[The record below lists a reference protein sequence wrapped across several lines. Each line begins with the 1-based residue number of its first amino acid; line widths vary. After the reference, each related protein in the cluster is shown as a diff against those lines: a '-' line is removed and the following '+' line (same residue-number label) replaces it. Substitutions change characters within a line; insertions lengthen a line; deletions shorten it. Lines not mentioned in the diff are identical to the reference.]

1 MKRIISLLVV
11 LVMCAGLFIPSA
23 VLAESVT
30 ETTTETV
37 YYFRLPMDYF
47 NPIGETNG
55 TQKAAAAFTFE
66 VPAESNGTLSVYK
79 IDWDGS
85 ALTKENAPALTD
97 KIGDITVTAQSGDYQ
112 TLSID
117 LLDYATTVFKAY
129 KDAYDNAADN
139 DAKLAAYNN
148 KPYISIALSTKDD
161 IKIRGTEKGDAI
173 TGEYTKTLNFED
185 ADASEVTNDTQ
196 FYTSDVIWSGALKGA
211 SIDENAKDSR
221 YNDKTIHSSST
232 RNEGGVKISKKNGI
246 SGNYLLVQSDYSNS
260 ITTAFYNMFPEY
272 SSEYGDRIYQISFDT
287 KIFDDTEREESLSA
301 KERLFV
307 NIGGEFGTKG
317 FAYKYNTG
325 DSSTTDA
332 WYTLVEAN
340 PNNIK
345 NVSYNEFAGFNG
357 MNMSEWNTYVFSNVT
372 TQLNNYGALVMT
384 LPRMES
390 ASTHGLGFDNIKVRE
405 ITHEP
410 KLRFNNPSKWSKTG
424 PSAACQNRDQY
435 LAPVAAQVLDFT
447 TVNTGNNVYLYKLPL
462 DYVNAVD
469 ADENE
474 RKLSVKFDFKT
485 TAGSNGIVAAYK
497 TDWDGGT
504 APSNL
509 ESQITK
515 ANRLGAVAVNPSS
528 DNKYGSYSI
537 DITEYARAAV
547 EEYNNSFS
555 ASNAKERP
563 YVSVIIT
570 TTDNV
575 KLITPAKA
583 DETAWTK
590 TLDFNNQTAAANNLT
605 NLKSNLSSTWDRQA
619 ETLTSG
625 TSPVN
630 IDYDV
635 YASQKNNSKKGV
647 YIMGDGTENCLV
659 AGTFQGNANKL
670 YFYNMFGDKST
681 GAKEITSDDIGR
693 IFDISF
699 GAKVSDKAEIN
710 NAVPINFGM
719 AGSELEFTYRTTSNG
734 SQCQPYYNIVSN
746 SATGVSDNMQK
757 YNGVD
762 LANGDTIKT
771 SWEIQNVAEYGF
783 LRIDSNRVNVGTYS
797 IVAESIQLDNIAVK
811 EITDAPKVEFRNPS
825 KYFDGFE
832 ARRQYHAVAA
842 EAKVLIGEIN
852 DNMDDMLVCTA
863 VANNSGS
870 TQEAVVRAMIA
881 FYSGDE
887 LVTVKLSAP
896 VTVGAG
902 ESKNVSI
909 IVSKDSV
916 SGYTEAKGFVWDM
929 NTLKP
934 YTDKQNLLQ

>member
-1 MKRIISLLVV
+1 MK
-11 LVMCAGLFIPSA
+11 
-23 VLAESVT
+23 
-30 ETTTETV
+30 
-37 YYFRLPMDYF
+37 LPMVRK
-47 NPIGETNG
+47 G
-55 TQKAAAAFTFE
+55 
-66 VPAESNGTLSVYK
+66 SNG
-79 IDWDGS
+79 
-85 ALTKENAPALTD
+85 
-97 KIGDITVTAQSGDYQ
+97 
-112 TLSID
+112 
-117 LLDYATTVFKAY
+117 
-129 KDAYDNAADN
+129 
-139 DAKLAAYNN
+139 
-148 KPYISIALSTKDD
+148 ISFDD
-161 IKIRGTEKGDAI
+161 IK
-173 TGEYTKTLNFED
+173 
-185 ADASEVTNDTQ
+185 
-196 FYTSDVIWSGALKGA
+196 
-211 SIDENAKDSR
+211 
-221 YNDKTIHSSST
+221 
-232 RNEGGVKISKKNGI
+232 
-246 SGNYLLVQSDYSNS
+246 VQ
-260 ITTAFYNMFPEY
+260 
-272 SSEYGDRIYQISFDT
+272 
-287 KIFDDTEREESLSA
+287 
-301 KERLFV
+301 
-307 NIGGEFGTKG
+307 
-317 FAYKYNTG
+317 
-325 DSSTTDA
+325 
-332 WYTLVEAN
+332 
-340 PNNIK
+340 
-345 NVSYNEFAGFNG
+345 
-357 MNMSEWNTYVFSNVT
+357 
-372 TQLNNYGALVMT
+372 
-384 LPRMES
+384 
-390 ASTHGLGFDNIKVRE
+390 E
-405 ITHEP
+405 ITHQP
-410 KLRFNNPSKWSKTG
+410 KIKIKNPSSYSTAKYYEYV
-424 PSAACQNRDQY
+424 NRDQY
-435 LAPVAAQVLDFT
+435 YAPVAAQVLDFT

-575 KLITPAKA
+575 KLITSAKA
-583 DETAWTK
+583 DETAWAK
-590 TLDFNNQTAAANNLT
+590 TLDFNNQTAAASNLT

-863 VANNSGS
+863 VADNSGS

-934 YTDKQNLLQ
+934 YTDKQNLQ

>member
-37 YYFRLPMDYF
+37 YYFRLPLDRFY
-47 NPIGETNG
+47 PNG
-55 TQKAAAAFTFE
+55 KASGSRTADAKFTFE
-66 VPAESNGTLSVYK
+66 VPAESSGTISVYQ

-85 ALTKENAPALTD
+85 TLTKDNAPALTD

-112 TLSID
+112 TLNID
-117 LLDYATTVFKAY
+117 ITSQAKA
-129 KDAYDNAADN
+129 AYERFWNAYSTADDNAD
-139 DAKLAAYNN
+139 KLNAYHNMQ
-148 KPYISIALSTKDD
+148 YISIALSTKDG
-161 IKIRGTEKGDAI
+161 IKVRGTEKEQIADG
-173 TGEYTKTLNFED
+173 TEYQKLINFDD
-185 ADASEVTNDTQ
+185 ADSSEVNTENYFYSTIKTWSNAIKSAATDDEKSDRYTGKVLLAGNDAMI
-196 FYTSDVIWSGALKGA
+196 S
-211 SIDENAKDSR
+211 NKDNNS
-221 YNDKTIHSSST
+221 
-232 RNEGGVKISKKNGI
+232 
-246 SGNYLLVQSDYSNS
+246 NYLIIKAMESSNS
-260 ITTAFYNMFPEY
+260 WAMLYNLFPKY
-272 SSEYGDRIYQISFDT
+272 DAKSGDKIYQISMKS
-287 KIFDDTEREESLSA
+287 KIFNTNVNVSKGTNSSLMVG
-301 KERLFV
+301 F
-307 NIGGEFGTKG
+307 GGYDGIWKFYHNGNGEQ
-317 FAYKYNTG
+317 G
-325 DSSTTDA
+325 DFR
-332 WYTLVEAN
+332 YTLYEAN
-340 PNNIK
+340 PNNILTDETSAYTTI
-345 NVSYNEFAGFNG
+345 NTNG
-357 MNMSEWNTYVFSNVT
+357 NIIDGLDLNDWHEYRFSNVV
-372 TQLNNYGALVMT
+372 TQSNDYGALIMK
-384 LPRMES
+384 LPVVRAGS
-390 ASTHGLGFDNIKVRE
+390 NGISFDDIKVQE
-405 ITHEP
+405 ITHQP
-410 KLRFNNPSKWSKTG
+410 KIKIKNPSSYSTAKYYEYV
-424 PSAACQNRDQY
+424 NRDQY
-435 LAPVAAQVLDFT
+435 YAPVAAQVLDFT

-497 TDWDGGT
+497 TDWDGGA

-563 YVSVIIT
+563 YVSIIIT

-575 KLITPAKA
+575 ELITSAKA
-583 DETAWTK
+583 DETAWAK

-605 NLKSNLSSTWDRQA
+605 NLKSNLSSTWNRQA

-746 SATGVSDNMQK
+746 SATEVSDNMQK

-825 KYFDGFE
+825 KYLDGFE

-852 DNMDDMLVCTA
+852 DDMDDMLVCTA
-863 VANNSGS
+863 VADNSGS
-870 TQEAVVRAMIA
+870 TQESVVRAMIA

-902 ESKNVSI
+902 ESKNVSM

-934 YTDKQNLLQ
+934 YTTDKQNLQ

>member
-1 MKRIISLLVV
+1 MKRIISFLVV

-161 IKIRGTEKGDAI
+161 IKIRGTQKGDAI
-173 TGEYTKTLNFED
+173 AGEYSKTLDFED
-185 ADASEVTNDTQ
+185 VVESEVTNDIK
-196 FYTSDVIWSGALKGA
+196 FYTSDTLWSGALKGA
-211 SIDENAKDSR
+211 TVADAAKNSR
-221 YNDKTIHSSST
+221 YSEKVIHSSST
-232 RNEGGVKISKKNGI
+232 RKEGGVKISKNGGI
-246 SGNYLLVQSDYSNS
+246 SGNYMLVQSDYSNS
-260 ITTAFYNMFPEY
+260 ITATFYNMFPAY
-272 SSEYGDRIYQISFDT
+272 DSSVGERIYQISFDT
-287 KIFDDTEREESLSA
+287 KIFDDDIEREEYLSA
-301 KERLFV
+301 KDVLKIGV
-307 NIGGEFGTKG
+307 GGEFNGKEFT
-317 FAYKYNTG
+317 YKYNING
-325 DSSTTDA
+325 NSTTDPL
-332 WYTLVEAN
+332 YIL
-340 PNNIK
+340 
-345 NVSYNEFAGFNG
+345 NEVNSAYFKDYSKFNKFAGYDG
-357 MNMSEWNTYVFSNVT
+357 MDMSSWNTYLLSNVT
-372 TQLNNYGALVMT
+372 TELNNYGALVMI
-384 LPRMES
+384 LPRMEES
-390 ASTHGLGFDNIKVRE
+390 STHGLGFDNIKVQE
-405 ITHEP
+405 ITHQP
-410 KLRFNNPSKWSKTG
+410 KIKLNNPSKYNKTG
-424 PSAACQNRDQY
+424 PSAICQNRDQY
-435 LAPVAAQVLDFT
+435 YAPVAAKVLDFT

-485 TAGSNGIVAAYK
+485 TAASNGIVAAYK
-497 TDWDGGT
+497 TDWNGGA
-504 APSNL
+504 APANL

-515 ANRLGAVAVNPSS
+515 ENRLGAVAVNPTS

-547 EEYNNSFS
+547 ESYNTGFTV
-555 ASNAKERP
+555 ANAKERP
-563 YVSVIIT
+563 YVSIVIT

-575 KLITPAKA
+575 ELITSAKA
-583 DETAWTK
+583 GETAWAK
-590 TLDFNNQTAAANNLT
+590 TLDFNKQTAAANNLT
-605 NLKSNLSSTWDRQA
+605 NLKNILSSTWDRQA

-635 YASQKNNSKKGV
+635 YASQKNDKKKGV

-659 AGTFQGNANKL
+659 AGTFQGNTNKL

-699 GAKVSDKAEIN
+699 GAKVSDKTEIN

-719 AGSELEFTYRTTSNG
+719 AGRELEFTYRTTSNG

-746 SATGVSDNMQK
+746 STGVSDNMQK

-783 LRIDSNRVNVGTYS
+783 LRIDSNKVNVGSYS

-825 KYFDGFE
+825 KYLDGFE

-842 EAKVLIGEIN
+842 EAKVMISEIN
-852 DNMDDMLVCTA
+852 DDMDDMLVCTA
-863 VANNSGS
+863 VADNNGS
-870 TQEAVVRAMIA
+870 TQPSDVRAMIA
-881 FYSGDE
+881 FYNGDE
-887 LVTVKLSAP
+887 LVTVKFSAL

-902 ESKNVSI
+902 ERKNVSI
-909 IVSKDSV
+909 IVPKTSV
-916 SGYTEAKGFVWDM
+916 SGYTTAKGFVWDM

-934 YTDKQNLLQ
+934 YADEQDFR

>member
-37 YYFRLPMDYF
+37 YYFRLPLDRFY
-47 NPIGETNG
+47 PNG
-55 TQKAAAAFTFE
+55 KASGNRTADAKFTFE
-66 VPAESNGTLSVYK
+66 VPAESNGTISVYQ

-85 ALTKENAPALTD
+85 ALTNETAPALTD

-112 TLSID
+112 TLNID
-117 LLDYATTVFKAY
+117 ITSQAKA
-129 KDAYDNAADN
+129 AYERFWNIYSTAADN
-139 DAKLAAYNN
+139 ADKLNAYHNMQ
-148 KPYISIALSTKDD
+148 YISIALSTKDG
-161 IKIRGTEKGDAI
+161 IKVRGTEKEQIADG
-173 TGEYTKTLNFED
+173 TEYQKLINFDD
-185 ADASEVTNDTQ
+185 ADSSEVNTENYFYSTIKTWSNAIKSAATDDEKSDRYTGKVLLAGNDAMI
-196 FYTSDVIWSGALKGA
+196 S
-211 SIDENAKDSR
+211 NKDNNS
-221 YNDKTIHSSST
+221 
-232 RNEGGVKISKKNGI
+232 
-246 SGNYLLVQSDYSNS
+246 NYLIIKAMESSNS
-260 ITTAFYNMFPEY
+260 WAMLYNLFPKYDAE
-272 SSEYGDRIYQISFDT
+272 SGDKIYQISMKS
-287 KIFDDTEREESLSA
+287 KIFNTNVNVSTKGTNSSLMVGFGGYDGTW
-301 KERLFV
+301 KFYHNGNGEQ
-307 NIGGEFGTKG
+307 GEFR
-317 FAYKYNTG
+317 
-325 DSSTTDA
+325 
-332 WYTLVEAN
+332 YTLYEAN
-340 PNNIK
+340 PNNILTDET
-345 NVSYNEFAGFNG
+345 SAYTTISTGGSIIDG
-357 MNMSEWNTYVFSNVT
+357 MDLTDWHEYRFSNVV
-372 TQLNNYGALVMT
+372 TQSNDYGALIMK
-384 LPRMES
+384 LPMVRKGS
-390 ASTHGLGFDNIKVRE
+390 NGISFDDIKVQE
-405 ITHEP
+405 ITHQP
-410 KLRFNNPSKWSKTG
+410 KIKIKNPSSYSTAKYYEYV
-424 PSAACQNRDQY
+424 NRDQY
-435 LAPVAAQVLDFT
+435 YAPVAAQVLDFT

-575 KLITPAKA
+575 KLITSAKA
-583 DETAWTK
+583 DETAWAK
-590 TLDFNNQTAAANNLT
+590 TLDFNNQTAAASNLT
-605 NLKSNLSSTWDRQA
+605 NLKSNLSSTWSKQA

-746 SATGVSDNMQK
+746 SATEVSDNMQK

-771 SWEIQNVAEYGF
+771 SWEIQNAAEYGF

-842 EAKVLIGEIN
+842 EDKVLIGEIN

-863 VANNSGS
+863 VADNSGS

-934 YTDKQNLLQ
+934 YTDKQNLQ

>member
-37 YYFRLPMDYF
+37 YYFRLPLDRFY
-47 NPIGETNG
+47 PNG
-55 TQKAAAAFTFE
+55 KASGNRTADAKFTFE
-66 VPAESNGTLSVYK
+66 VPAESNGTISVYQ

-85 ALTKENAPALTD
+85 ALTNETAPALTD

-112 TLSID
+112 TLNID
-117 LLDYATTVFKAY
+117 ITSQAKA
-129 KDAYDNAADN
+129 AYERFWNIYSTAADN
-139 DAKLAAYNN
+139 ADKLNAYHNMQ
-148 KPYISIALSTKDD
+148 YISIALSTKDG
-161 IKIRGTEKGDAI
+161 IKVRGTEKEQIADG
-173 TGEYTKTLNFED
+173 TEYQKLINFDD
-185 ADASEVTNDTQ
+185 ADSSEVNTENYFYSTIKTWSNAIKSAATDDEKSDRYTGKVLLAGNDAMI
-196 FYTSDVIWSGALKGA
+196 S
-211 SIDENAKDSR
+211 NKDNNS
-221 YNDKTIHSSST
+221 
-232 RNEGGVKISKKNGI
+232 
-246 SGNYLLVQSDYSNS
+246 NYLIIKAMESSNS
-260 ITTAFYNMFPEY
+260 WAMLYNLFPKYDAE
-272 SSEYGDRIYQISFDT
+272 SGDKIYQISMKS
-287 KIFDDTEREESLSA
+287 KIFNTNVNVSTKGTNSSLMVGFGGYDGTW
-301 KERLFV
+301 KFYHNGNGEQ
-307 NIGGEFGTKG
+307 GEFR
-317 FAYKYNTG
+317 
-325 DSSTTDA
+325 
-332 WYTLVEAN
+332 YTLYEAN
-340 PNNIK
+340 PNNILTDET
-345 NVSYNEFAGFNG
+345 SAYTTISTGGSIIDG
-357 MNMSEWNTYVFSNVT
+357 MDLTDWHEYRFSNVV
-372 TQLNNYGALVMT
+372 TQSNDYGALIMK
-384 LPRMES
+384 LPMVRKGS
-390 ASTHGLGFDNIKVRE
+390 NGISFDDIKVQE
-405 ITHEP
+405 ITHQP
-410 KLRFNNPSKWSKTG
+410 KIKIKNPSSYSTAKYYEYV
-424 PSAACQNRDQY
+424 NRDQY
-435 LAPVAAQVLDFT
+435 YAPVAAQVLDFT

-575 KLITPAKA
+575 KLITSAKA
-583 DETAWTK
+583 DETAWAK
-590 TLDFNNQTAAANNLT
+590 TLDFNNQTAAASNLT

-746 SATGVSDNMQK
+746 SATEVSDNMQK

-842 EAKVLIGEIN
+842 EDKVLIGEIN

-863 VANNSGS
+863 VADNSGS

-934 YTDKQNLLQ
+934 YTDKQNLQ

>member
-37 YYFRLPMDYF
+37 YYFRLPLDRFY
-47 NPIGETNG
+47 PNG
-55 TQKAAAAFTFE
+55 KASGNRTADAKFTFE
-66 VPAESNGTLSVYK
+66 VPAESNGTISVYQ

-85 ALTKENAPALTD
+85 ALTNETAPALTD

-112 TLSID
+112 TLNID
-117 LLDYATTVFKAY
+117 ITSQAKA
-129 KDAYDNAADN
+129 AYERFWNIYSTAADN
-139 DAKLAAYNN
+139 ADKLNAYHNMQ
-148 KPYISIALSTKDD
+148 YISIALSTKDG
-161 IKIRGTEKGDAI
+161 IKVRGTEKEQIADG
-173 TGEYTKTLNFED
+173 TEYQKLINFDD
-185 ADASEVTNDTQ
+185 ADSSEVNTENYFYSTIKTWSNAIKSAATDDEKSDRYTGKVLLAGNDAMI
-196 FYTSDVIWSGALKGA
+196 S
-211 SIDENAKDSR
+211 NKDNNS
-221 YNDKTIHSSST
+221 
-232 RNEGGVKISKKNGI
+232 
-246 SGNYLLVQSDYSNS
+246 NYLIIKAMESSNS
-260 ITTAFYNMFPEY
+260 WAMLYNLFPKYDAE
-272 SSEYGDRIYQISFDT
+272 SGDKIYQISMKS
-287 KIFDDTEREESLSA
+287 KIFNTNVNVSKGTNSSLMVG
-301 KERLFV
+301 F
-307 NIGGEFGTKG
+307 GGYDGTWKFYHNG
-317 FAYKYNTG
+317 NGEQG
-325 DSSTTDA
+325 DFR
-332 WYTLVEAN
+332 YTLYEAN
-340 PNNIK
+340 PNNILTDETSAYTTI
-345 NVSYNEFAGFNG
+345 NTSGSIIDG
-357 MNMSEWNTYVFSNVT
+357 MDLTDWHEHRFSNVV
-372 TQLNNYGALVMT
+372 TQSNDYGALIMK
-384 LPRMES
+384 LPMVRKGS
-390 ASTHGLGFDNIKVRE
+390 NGISFDDIKVQE
-405 ITHEP
+405 ITHQP
-410 KLRFNNPSKWSKTG
+410 KIKIKNPSSYSTAKYYEYV
-424 PSAACQNRDQY
+424 NRDQY
-435 LAPVAAQVLDFT
+435 YAPVAAQVLDFT

-575 KLITPAKA
+575 KLITSAKA
-583 DETAWTK
+583 DETAWAK
-590 TLDFNNQTAAANNLT
+590 TLDFNNQTAAASNLT

-746 SATGVSDNMQK
+746 SATEVSDNMQK

-762 LANGDTIKT
+762 LANGDMIKT
-771 SWEIQNVAEYGF
+771 SWEIQNAAEYGF

-863 VANNSGS
+863 VADNSGS

-934 YTDKQNLLQ
+934 YTDKQNLQ

>member
-37 YYFRLPMDYF
+37 YYFRLPLDRFY
-47 NPIGETNG
+47 PNG
-55 TQKAAAAFTFE
+55 KASGNRTADAKFTFE
-66 VPAESNGTLSVYK
+66 VPAESNGTISVYQ

-85 ALTKENAPALTD
+85 ALTNETAPALTD

-112 TLSID
+112 TLNID
-117 LLDYATTVFKAY
+117 ITSQAKA
-129 KDAYDNAADN
+129 AYERFWNIYSTAADN
-139 DAKLAAYNN
+139 ADKLNAYHNMQ
-148 KPYISIALSTKDD
+148 YISIALSTKDG
-161 IKIRGTEKGDAI
+161 IKVRGTEKEQIADG
-173 TGEYTKTLNFED
+173 TEYQKLINFDD
-185 ADASEVTNDTQ
+185 ADSSEVNTENYFYSTIKTWSNAIKSAATDDEKSDRYTGKVLLAGNDAMI
-196 FYTSDVIWSGALKGA
+196 S
-211 SIDENAKDSR
+211 NKDNNS
-221 YNDKTIHSSST
+221 
-232 RNEGGVKISKKNGI
+232 
-246 SGNYLLVQSDYSNS
+246 NYLIIKAMESSNS
-260 ITTAFYNMFPEY
+260 WAMLYNLFPKYDAE
-272 SSEYGDRIYQISFDT
+272 SGDKIYQISMKS
-287 KIFDDTEREESLSA
+287 KIFNTNVNVSTKGTNSSLMVGFGGYDGTW
-301 KERLFV
+301 KFYHNGNGEQ
-307 NIGGEFGTKG
+307 GEFR
-317 FAYKYNTG
+317 
-325 DSSTTDA
+325 
-332 WYTLVEAN
+332 YTLYEAN
-340 PNNIK
+340 PNNILTDET
-345 NVSYNEFAGFNG
+345 SAYTTISTGGSIIDG
-357 MNMSEWNTYVFSNVT
+357 MDLTDWHEYRFSNVV
-372 TQLNNYGALVMT
+372 TQSNDYGALIMK
-384 LPRMES
+384 LPMVRKGS
-390 ASTHGLGFDNIKVRE
+390 NGISFDDIKVQE
-405 ITHEP
+405 ITHQP
-410 KLRFNNPSKWSKTG
+410 KIKIKNPSSYSTAKYYEYV
-424 PSAACQNRDQY
+424 NRDQY
-435 LAPVAAQVLDFT
+435 YAPVAAQVLDFT

-515 ANRLGAVAVNPSS
+515 ANRLGAVAVNPNS

-575 KLITPAKA
+575 KLITSAKA
-583 DETAWTK
+583 DETAWAK
-590 TLDFNNQTAAANNLT
+590 TLDFNNQTAAASNLT

-746 SATGVSDNMQK
+746 SATGESDNMQK

-863 VANNSGS
+863 VADNSGS

-934 YTDKQNLLQ
+934 YTDKQNLQ